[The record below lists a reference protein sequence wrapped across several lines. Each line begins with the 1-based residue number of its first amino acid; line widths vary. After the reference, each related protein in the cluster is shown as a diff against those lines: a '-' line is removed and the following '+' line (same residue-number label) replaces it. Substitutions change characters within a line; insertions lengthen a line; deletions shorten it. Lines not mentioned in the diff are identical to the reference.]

1 MADANGHLQ
10 CCIGD
15 QAQQERT
22 QKSLERL
29 FAGLKEVATKTPEE
43 KLADSEKELSALK
56 DTCKEIR
63 SDLRGLMTDIRGF
76 ASLAENEFYDRMIL
90 KMILTAKNNLD
101 ESINDE
107 RRQIAVI
114 EENLMRNIFRRGVLQ
129 LLSDFLNR
137 EKLT

>member
-90 KMILTAKNNLD
+90 TAKNSLN

-129 LLSDFLNR
+129 LLSDFLNT

>member
-1 MADANGHLQ
+1 MSDANGHLQ

-90 KMILTAKNNLD
+90 TAKNSLN

>member
-76 ASLAENEFYDRMIL
+76 VSLAENEFYDRMIL
-90 KMILTAKNNLD
+90 TAKNSLN

-129 LLSDFLNR
+129 LLSDFLNT